1 MIWRFYAPP
10 LSERKNT
17 QGTRIFNRRPRLKN
31 LLHYTEDFPEQK
43 KIQTKTE
50 IPICLRYNDF
60 YATSPPTS
68 KFPFNIL
75 FFFFLGWYFFPEKTS
90 LVCYFQLVTFHFILN
105 SHLIIAF
112 FFLPLRTFRSF
123 WRCEKHDFFL
133 KKSETWYFF
142 LIVIFFFFTFLADY
156 GLQKKNLYQHLNKN
170 INFGT
175 FRFSPVLA

>member
-1 MIWRFYAPP
+1 MFPSDDNTSFLVIFFFVADILSQKKNTHQQTKLLIQRKHLYAYDMTFLCPP
-10 LSERKNT
+10 LSKRKNT

-75 FFFFLGWYFFPEKTS
+75 FFFLGWYFFSEKTS
-90 LVCYFQLVTFHFILN
+90 LMGYFQLVTFHFILN
-105 SHLIIAF
+105 SPLIIAF
-112 FFLPLRTFRSF
+112 FFYHFGHFVHFEVVKIMISF
-123 WRCEKHDFFL
+123 
-133 KKSETWYFF
+133 
-142 LIVIFFFFTFLADY
+142 
-156 GLQKKNLYQHLNKN
+156 
-170 INFGT
+170 
-175 FRFSPVLA
+175 

>member
-1 MIWRFYAPP
+1 MFPLDDNFVFGDIFFLVQPRKKNTHQQTKLLIQRKHLYAYDMTFLCPPP
-10 LSERKNT
+10 LSKRKNT

-75 FFFFLGWYFFPEKTS
+75 FFFLGWYFFPKKTS
-90 LVCYFQLVTFHFILN
+90 LLCYFQLVTFHFI
-105 SHLIIAF
+105 SHSPLQIA
-112 FFLPLRTFRSF
+112 FFLPLWTFRSF
-123 WRCEKHDFFL
+123 WSCENHDFF
-133 KKSETWYFF
+133 KKKVKRDISF
-142 LIVIFFFFTFLADY
+142 
-156 GLQKKNLYQHLNKN
+156 
-170 INFGT
+170 
-175 FRFSPVLA
+175 